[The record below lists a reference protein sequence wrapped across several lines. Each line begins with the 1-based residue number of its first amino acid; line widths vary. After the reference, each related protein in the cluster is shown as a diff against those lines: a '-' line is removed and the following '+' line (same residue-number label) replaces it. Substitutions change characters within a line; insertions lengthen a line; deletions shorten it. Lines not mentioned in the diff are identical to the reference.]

1 MSKPSKFKKGDSE
14 LYSIVSKMLVPEFIL
29 NDFSI
34 SDVYEHKDYWQ
45 IELREKTDR
54 IPVALASSQNVIS
67 DGYCNPLTVLS
78 HSFSL
83 KPVYL
88 KIYRRRWKISGSKE
102 HHSNQY
108 DFTIK
113 GIKIVPELGIFLNE
127 EDRRLSR

>member
-1 MSKPSKFKKGDSE
+1 MSQPSKFRKGDPE

-29 NDFSI
+29 ADFSI
-34 SDVYEHKDYWQ
+34 SDVLDHKNYWQ

-54 IPVALASSQNVIS
+54 IPTALSLYKHVIL
-67 DGYCNPLTVLS
+67 DGYCNELVILS

-88 KIYRRRWKISGSKE
+88 KIYRRRWKVSGSKE

-108 DFTIK
+108 EFTIK